1 MPTSPPGKIALS
13 LKAVADKVVT
23 YFNTKSSTIF
33 DINEVAITLN
43 VPKRRLYDV
52 LNIMAPMGLVGRN
65 GRGKYIWTGSMQP
78 SFGPAQKE
86 EKSDKLH
93 VRDLSSKFLAY
104 VRDTDQ
110 TTISIASIC
119 ERVFEDKNGQLRRL
133 YDILAVFEVLNLI
146 KRQPKSGDFLVMPL
160 FRNMFITKML
170 PPKKRAALAP
180 VTCNRN
186 EAPSEAKQ
194 NVVLVS
200 PPPSLGP
207 GSNGQSWLVARAF
220 H

>member
-86 EKSDKLH
+86 EKSDNFDQ
-93 VRDLSSKFLAY
+93 DLSSN
-104 VRDTDQ
+104 
-110 TTISIASIC
+110 
-119 ERVFEDKNGQLRRL
+119 DKN
-133 YDILAVFEVLNLI
+133 ILSANLI
-146 KRQPKSGDFLVMPL
+146 PPL
-160 FRNMFITKML
+160 FFTQGVKDPLQQDDLMDNIAQL
-170 PPKKRAALAP
+170 EKK
-180 VTCNRN
+180 
-186 EAPSEAKQ
+186 
-194 NVVLVS
+194 
-200 PPPSLGP
+200 
-207 GSNGQSWLVARAF
+207 
-220 H
+220 